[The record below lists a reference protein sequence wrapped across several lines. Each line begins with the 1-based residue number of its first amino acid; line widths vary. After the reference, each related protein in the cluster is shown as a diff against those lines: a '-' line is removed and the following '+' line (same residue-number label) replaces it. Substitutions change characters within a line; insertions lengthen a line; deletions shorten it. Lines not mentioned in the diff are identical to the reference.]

1 MKKIVD
7 VHTGGVEVSS
17 DGVILRSIAIGSC
30 IAIAAYDVRK
40 KIGAMAHVMLPGR
53 APEKE
58 TQPTRYAA
66 NAIDKIIDL
75 MTRAGAGSCDIQA
88 CLVGAGN
95 VLEKEDDT
103 VCKANVKSVMQ
114 LLEEKNITVRA
125 TVLGGTERKGVF
137 MDIEDGRVFY
147 TKGENKKK
155 LLWQSKSLEET
166 RLESEIK

>member
-7 VHTGGVEVSS
+7 VNTGGVEVSS

-30 IAIAAYDVRK
+30 IVIAAYDVRK
-40 KIGAMAHVMLPGR
+40 RTGAMAHVMLPGR
-53 APEKE
+53 APRKE
-58 TQPTRYAA
+58 IQPTRYAV
-66 NAIDKIIDL
+66 NAADEIIAL
-75 MTRAGAGSCDIQA
+75 MARAGTRSCDIEA

-114 LLEEKNITVRA
+114 LLEEKNITVKA

-137 MDIEDGRVFY
+137 MDIENGKVFY
-147 TKGENKKK
+147 TEGENKKK
-155 LLWQSKSLEET
+155 LLWHARGREE
-166 RLESEIK
+166 R

>member
-7 VHTGGVEVSS
+7 VNTGGVEVSS

-40 KIGAMAHVMLPGR
+40 RTGAMAHVMLPGQ
-53 APEKE
+53 APKKE
-58 TQPTRYAA
+58 VQPTKYAA
-66 NAIDKIIDL
+66 NAIDEIIDL
-75 MTRAGAGSCDIQA
+75 MTRAGAGSCDIRA

-95 VLEKEDDT
+95 VLQKDDDA

-114 LLEEKNITVRA
+114 LLEEKNIPVRA

-137 MDIEDGRVFY
+137 MDIENGRVFY
-147 TKGENKKK
+147 TKGNKEKK
-155 LLWQSKSLEET
+155 LLWYAGEWNE
-166 RLESEIK
+166 R

>member
-7 VHTGGVEVSS
+7 VNTGEVKFAS

-30 IAIAAYDVRK
+30 IAIAVYDGRK
-40 KIGAMAHVMLPGR
+40 KIGTMAHVMLPGQ

-66 NAIDKIIDL
+66 NAINEIIDL
-75 MTRAGAGSCDIQA
+75 MTRAGTRSCDIEA

-103 VCKANVKSVMQ
+103 VCKTNVESVMQ
-114 LLEEKNITVRA
+114 LLEEKNIPVKA
-125 TVLGGTERKGVF
+125 TALGGTERKSVF
-137 MDIEDGRVFY
+137 LDIDSGTIYY
-147 TKGENKKK
+147 TKGETTEK
-155 LLWQSKSLEET
+155 LLWKP
-166 RLESEIK
+166 KV

>member
-7 VHTGGVEVSS
+7 VNTGGIEVSS

-30 IAIAAYDVRK
+30 IAIAAYDVK
-40 KIGAMAHVMLPGR
+40 KRTGAMAHVMLPGR

-58 TQPTRYAA
+58 TQPARYAA
-66 NAIDKIIDL
+66 NAIDEIIDL
-75 MTRAGAGSCDIQA
+75 MTRAGAGSCDIEA

-137 MDIEDGRVFY
+137 MDIEDGKVFY
-147 TKGENKKK
+147 TEGENEKK
-155 LLWQSKSLEET
+155 LLWFAGGRNE
-166 RLESEIK
+166 R

>member
-1 MKKIVD
+1 MKKIVEAN
-7 VHTGGVEVSS
+7 TGEVKFAS

-30 IAIAAYDVRK
+30 IAIAAYDARK
-40 KIGAMAHVMLPGR
+40 RTGAMAHVMLPGL

-66 NAIDKIIDL
+66 NAINEIIDL
-75 MTRAGAGSCDIQA
+75 MARAGTRSCDIEA

-103 VCKANVKSVMQ
+103 VCKANVESVMQ
-114 LLEEKNITVRA
+114 LLEEKNIPVRA

-137 MDIEDGRVFY
+137 MDIENGEVFY
-147 TKGENKKK
+147 TEGENEKK
-155 LLWQSKSLEET
+155 LLWYAGGRNE
-166 RLESEIK
+166 R

>member
-7 VHTGGVEVSS
+7 VHTGGVEISS

-66 NAIDKIIDL
+66 NAIDEIMDL
-75 MTRAGAGSCDIQA
+75 MTRAGAGGCDIQA

-125 TVLGGTERKGVF
+125 TVLGGTKRKGVF

-147 TKGENKKK
+147 TEGENKKK
-155 LLWQSKSLEET
+155 LLWYAGGRNE
-166 RLESEIK
+166 R

>member
-7 VHTGGVEVSS
+7 VNTGGVEVSS

-30 IAIAAYDVRK
+30 IVIAAYDVRK
-40 KIGAMAHVMLPGR
+40 RTGAMAHVMLPGR
-53 APEKE
+53 APRKE
-58 TQPTRYAA
+58 TQPTRYAV
-66 NAIDKIIDL
+66 NAADEIIAL
-75 MTRAGAGSCDIQA
+75 MARAGTRSCNIEA

-114 LLEEKNITVRA
+114 LLEEKNIPVRA

-137 MDIEDGRVFY
+137 MDIENGKVFY
-147 TKGENKKK
+147 TEGENEKK
-155 LLWQSKSLEET
+155 LLWCAGGRNE
-166 RLESEIK
+166 R